1 MSRQIEQALLSLM
14 PTYGSDLPPSL
25 VELAGSLLAQS
36 RHRASTLKADEEI
49 ARQYA
54 CANIACER
62 LKTSLDLP
70 PIAPRPPIPPR
81 IYNRLYAHLDAIL
94 PNASTTPRP
103 SRVRIPSRR
112 IRENADTMPIKSQP
126 RAVPSRGTP
135 TKEMSLAKFR
145 VPSRAASAL
154 KARKLDVQGSRHHRV
169 HPWIQPVIRHMCAES
184 GQKKLAPTIFAGIEC
199 TLVPDGRP
207 AEDAWL
213 VDHVTDLV
221 AALYFFVMMR
231 VRSITSVGAGINR
244 ESYVPLRKEILTL
257 LAQAGQQVAVPAFEE
272 DDAFWAGWRSIQS
285 RDFDAAVAKVNEN
298 KWLSGDWYDGIVDVL
313 CSTDKADVDMLE
325 VEQEQEER
333 QASLPTRRA
342 DAMLQEQND
351 YLSETKR
358 ADFAAWRDEMLGK
371 IARAVPKEYVVKVDA

>member
-49 ARQYA
+49 ARQ
-54 CANIACER
+54 

-94 PNASTTPRP
+94 PNASTTARS

-351 YLSETKR
+351 YLSETRR

-371 IARAVPKEYVVKVDA
+371 IARAVPKDVVKVDA

>member
-49 ARQYA
+49 ARQ
-54 CANIACER
+54 

-94 PNASTTPRP
+94 PNASTTPRS
-103 SRVRIPSRR
+103 SRARIPSRR
-112 IRENADTMPIKSQP
+112 IRENADTTPIKSQP
-126 RAVPSRGTP
+126 RAIPSRGTP

-145 VPSRAASAL
+145 MPSRAASAL
-154 KARKLDVQGSRHHRV
+154 KARRLDVQGSRHHRV
-169 HPWIQPVIRHMCAES
+169 HPWVQPVIRHMCAES
-184 GQKKLAPTIFAGIEC
+184 GQEKLAPTIFAGIEY
-199 TLVPDGRP
+199 TLLPDGRP
-207 AEDAWL
+207 AEDEWL
-213 VDHVTDLV
+213 VDHVTDLL

-231 VRSITSVGAGINR
+231 VRSITSVGAEVNR

-313 CSTDKADVDMLE
+313 SSTDKTDVDMLE
-325 VEQEQEER
+325 VEVEQEER

-351 YLSETKR
+351 YLSETRR

-371 IARAVPKEYVVKVDA
+371 IARAVPKESVVKVDA

>member
-14 PTYGSDLPPSL
+14 PTYGSDLPPPL

-54 CANIACER
+54 CAHIACER

-81 IYNRLYAHLDAIL
+81 IYNRLYTHLDDIL
-94 PNASTTPRP
+94 PNTSTTPR
-103 SRVRIPSRR
+103 SNRVRIPSRR
-112 IRENADTMPIKSQP
+112 IRENADTTPTKSQA

-145 VPSRAASAL
+145 TPSRAASAL
-154 KARKLDVQGSRHHRV
+154 RARRLDVQGSRHSRV

-184 GQKKLAPTIFAGIEC
+184 GQKKLAPTIFAGIEY

-213 VDHVTDLV
+213 LDHVTDLV

-231 VRSITSVGAGINR
+231 MRSITSGGAEINS

-257 LAQAGQQVAVPAFEE
+257 LTQAGQQVAVPAFEE

-285 RDFDAAVAKVNEN
+285 RDFDAAVAKVNEKN
-298 KWLSGDWYDGIVDVL
+298 WLSGDWYDGIADVL
-313 CSTDKADVDMLE
+313 CSTDKVDVDMLE
-325 VEQEQEER
+325 PGQEER
-333 QASLPTRRA
+333 QPSLPTRRA

-351 YLSETKR
+351 YLSETRR

-371 IARAVPKEYVVKVDA
+371 IARAVPKQSVVKVDA

>member
-1 MSRQIEQALLSLM
+1 MSRQIEQAFLSLM
-14 PTYGSDLPPSL
+14 PSHGSDLPPSL

-54 CANIACER
+54 CAHIACER

-81 IYNRLYAHLDAIL
+81 IYNRLYTHLDAIL
-94 PNASTTPRP
+94 PNALTTPRS

-112 IRENADTMPIKSQP
+112 TRENADTTPTKSQA
-126 RAVPSRGTP
+126 RVVPSRGTP

-145 VPSRAASAL
+145 TPSRTASAL
-154 KARKLDVQGSRHHRV
+154 KARRLDVQGSRHDRV

-184 GQKKLAPTIFAGIEC
+184 GQKKLAPTIFAGIEY
-199 TLVPDGRP
+199 TLVPDGQP

-221 AALYFFVMMR
+221 AALYFSVMMR
-231 VRSITSVGAGINR
+231 VRSITSGGAEINR

-257 LAQAGQQVAVPAFEE
+257 LTQAGQQVAVPAFEE

-298 KWLSGDWYDGIVDVL
+298 NWLSGDWYDGIVDVL

-325 VEQEQEER
+325 LGQEER

-342 DAMLQEQND
+342 DAMQQEQND

-358 ADFAAWRDEMLGK
+358 ADFAAWRDQMLGK
-371 IARAVPKEYVVKVDA
+371 IARAVPKQSCCES